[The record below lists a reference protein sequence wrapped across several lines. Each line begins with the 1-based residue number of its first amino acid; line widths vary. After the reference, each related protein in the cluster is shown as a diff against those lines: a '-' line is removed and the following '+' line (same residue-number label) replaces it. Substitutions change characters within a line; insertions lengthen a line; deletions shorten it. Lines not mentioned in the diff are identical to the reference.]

1 MGAQSEVTRAPMSPQ
16 ELEEIMR
23 AMNRD
28 AANGASVD
36 AAGGAREEM
45 PPRQER

>member
-1 MGAQSEVTRAPMSPQ
+1 MSPQ

-28 AANGASVD
+28 AASGAPVD
-36 AAGGAREEM
+36 AVGSMREEM